1 MTKGSDRKRSEKIVP
16 KPAGKA
22 KGTRT
27 VIASRTK
34 RKREK

>member
-1 MTKGSDRKRSEKIVP
+1 MAKDSDRKKPEKIVP

-22 KGTRT
+22 KGTQT

-34 RKREK
+34 RKRKK

>member
-1 MTKGSDRKRSEKIVP
+1 MTKDSDRKKPEKIVP

-22 KGTRT
+22 KGTRA

-34 RKREK
+34 RKPKK